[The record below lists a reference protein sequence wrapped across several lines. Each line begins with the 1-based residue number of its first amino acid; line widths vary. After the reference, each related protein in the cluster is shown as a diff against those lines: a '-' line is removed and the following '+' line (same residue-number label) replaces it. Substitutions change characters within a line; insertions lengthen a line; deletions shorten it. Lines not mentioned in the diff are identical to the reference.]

1 MSGSGYSARVT
12 EENDP
17 ADQTDDERRAAGLSP
32 KAIEPGKPS
41 PGAFA
46 PTPVKVSFWL
56 WIASGVIYIAGYI
69 VILASKQT
77 IIDSIVKGN
86 KDPKISADTI
96 ASSVTTLL
104 WMLVTGAVVFAVLFA
119 LFAYKARE
127 GTRSARTVLTVLFV
141 LTLAFQFLLQLFG
154 LVTVLAQLLALI
166 ALLLMYLP
174 SVQGY
179 FPKVGRKLP

>member
-1 MSGSGYSARVT
+1 
-12 EENDP
+12 
-17 ADQTDDERRAAGLSP
+17 
-32 KAIEPGKPS
+32 
-41 PGAFA
+41 
-46 PTPVKVSFWL
+46 VKVSFWL

-141 LTLAFQFLLQLFG
+141 LTLAFQFLLQLG

>member
-1 MSGSGYSARVT
+1 VT
-12 EENDP
+12 DENNP

-32 KAIEPGKPS
+32 EAVEPGTPS
-41 PGAFA
+41 HGSLA
-46 PTPVKVSFWL
+46 PMPVKVSFWL
-56 WIASGVIYIAGYI
+56 WIASGVIYIAGYLI
-69 VILASKQT
+69 VLASKQT
-77 IIDSIVKGN
+77 IINSIVNAN
-86 KDPKISADTI
+86 KDPKISPGTI

-104 WMLVTGAVVFAVLFA
+104 WVLVIGAVVFAVLFA

-141 LTLAFQFLLQLFG
+141 LTLAFQFLLQLFS
-154 LVTVLAQLLALI
+154 LVTLLAQLLALI

>member
-56 WIASGVIYIAGYI
+56 WIASAVIYIAGYI

-141 LTLAFQFLLQLFG
+141 LTLAFQFLLQLG

-174 SVQGY
+174 SV
-179 FPKVGRKLP
+179 